1 MTRDKFFKLSLKLA
15 GGLIALL
22 VFSIFVSLIISS
34 IPSIKEFG
42 LSFVFGK
49 EWNPV
54 EEHFSALPFIFGTL
68 LTSIIALA
76 ISLPFSL
83 AIAFFLG
90 EFSKKGF
97 LSSLIAYAT
106 DLLAGVPSVIYGFW
120 GLYFLIPLIRKLEMH
135 YGIPPYGVGILTAS
149 IVLSIMI
156 IPYAS
161 SIARE
166 VISLVP
172 SDLKEAG
179 YALGST
185 RFEVIKKVVFPYSM
199 SGIFAGVLLSFGRA
213 VGETMAVT
221 MVIGNANRIPKSI
234 FEPANTLA
242 SVIANEFTE
251 ATSDI
256 HLSSL
261 IYLGLILFIITF
273 FINYIGN
280 IVIERMSVNGRN

>member
-1 MTRDKFFKLSLKLA
+1 MLRDRFFKFGLKLA

-22 VFSIFVSLIISS
+22 IFSIFVSLVIAS

-54 EEHFSALPFIFGTL
+54 EEHFSALPFIIGTL
-68 LTSIIALA
+68 LTSVLALA

-83 AIAFFLG
+83 AIAFFSG
-90 EFSKKGF
+90 EFSKKG
-97 LSSLIAYAT
+97 LISSLIAYAT
-106 DLLAGVPSVIYGFW
+106 DLLAGIPSVIYGFW
-120 GLYFLIPLIRKLEMH
+120 GLFFLVPLIRKLELSFN
-135 YGIPPYGVGILTAS
+135 IPPYGVGIFTAS
-149 IVLSIMI
+149 LVLSIMI

-161 SIARE
+161 SMARDVIA
-166 VISLVP
+166 LVP

-179 YALGST
+179 FALGST
-185 RFEVIKKVVFPYSM
+185 RLEVIKKGIFPYSV
-199 SGIFAGVLLSFGRA
+199 SGIFAGVLLAFGRA
-213 VGETMAVT
+213 IGETMAVT
-221 MVIGNANRIPKSI
+221 MVIGNANRIPHSL

-280 IVIERMSVNGRN
+280 MIIERMSVNGRS